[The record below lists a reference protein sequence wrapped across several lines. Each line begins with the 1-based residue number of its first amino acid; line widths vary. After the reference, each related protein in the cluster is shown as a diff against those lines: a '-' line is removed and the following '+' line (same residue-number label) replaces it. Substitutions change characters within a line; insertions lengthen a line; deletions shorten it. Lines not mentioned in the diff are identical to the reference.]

1 LERAGIEV
9 AKTSRF
15 FSTPCFP
22 AGAGPDYVN
31 AAAVLHAKLS
41 ALDMLQLLHRI
52 EAEMGRERVDRWGT
66 RTLDLDL
73 LGVGDQVLPD
83 INTQT
88 YWRDLPPQ
96 IQEQTTPDQL
106 ILPHPRLQD
115 RAFMLVPLMD
125 VAPDWMHPVLGLS
138 VAQMCAN
145 LPICDIEAVIAL

>member
-1 LERAGIEV
+1 
-9 AKTSRF
+9 
-15 FSTPCFP
+15 
-22 AGAGPDYVN
+22 
-31 AAAVLHAKLS
+31 
-41 ALDMLQLLHRI
+41 MLQLLHRI

-66 RTLDLDL
+66 RTIDLDL
-73 LGVGDQVLPD
+73 LGVGDQVLPV